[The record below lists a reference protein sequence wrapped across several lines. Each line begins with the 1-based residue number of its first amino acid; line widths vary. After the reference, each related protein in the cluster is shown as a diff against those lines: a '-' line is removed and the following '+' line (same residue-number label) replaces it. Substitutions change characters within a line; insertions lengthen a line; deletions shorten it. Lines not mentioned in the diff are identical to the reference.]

1 MKNIFLLLFIA
12 VTTFSYGQNSL
23 KGKVTDESTNQP
35 VVGATV
41 YISKLEIGTISNLN
55 GEFSFQGISD
65 GTYNILISSLG
76 YSSKTRSI
84 TVPLEETLEISLSPS
99 AIEMEEIIISTP
111 FHQLQSENV
120 MKVERATL
128 DEISRTGA
136 INLADGLTQIAGVES
151 ITTGTGIGKPVIRG
165 LSSNRVLVYTQGV
178 RLENQQFGDEHGL
191 GISDSGVESV
201 EVIKGPASLLY
212 GSDALGGVLYLN
224 PERYAPV
231 RTTQLDAGVIYNTNT
246 EGTRANAGFKASSNK
261 LKFLLRGNYETH
273 SDYETGNEQRVTNS
287 RFNEWDLKTGV
298 GFRSGAYKGDL
309 RYNLNASK
317 TGIPEEIGLQSTSK
331 EILEPYQQVQNH
343 VLSLDNK
350 FYFDNSSLDVK
361 LGYLFNDRREFEDHH
376 EHEHDHGG
384 EEDHDGHEEHEEHEE
399 EEVHEE
405 HGEEAALDTHLETIN
420 YDAKYHFPKM
430 GNFETIIGVQG
441 MFQNN
446 KNFGEE
452 ILIPDASI
460 RDFGILATTHYH
472 LDNLD
477 LQAGI
482 RYDNRNIDSESF
494 GENGHEGF
502 IPSVERSFNSY
513 NGAFGIKYDF
523 SPAFVTRINIATGFR
538 APNLAELTSNGS
550 HHGTNRYEIGNA
562 NLENEQNY
570 QLDLALEY
578 RNDHFE
584 VFTNAYYN
592 NISNYIYLNP
602 TGEIIDNNNVF
613 EYVQNNA
620 EMYGGEAG
628 LHIHPHPLDWLHIES
643 SYELVIGKQENGNY
657 LPLIPAQSILN
668 TLRFELGEHKR
679 LRDSYGF
686 ISLKSVFDQSRT
698 SVFETETA
706 GYSLLSAGVGTSFD
720 IESTEVQLRL
730 SGKNLLNKT
739 YISHLSRLK
748 TDGIP
753 NMGRNVSLGV
763 KVIL

>member
-23 KGKVTDESTNQP
+23 NGQVKDESTNQP

-41 YISKLEIGTISNLN
+41 YISKLDIGTITDLD
-55 GEFSFQGISD
+55 GEFSFQGISN
-65 GTYNILISSLG
+65 GTYNLLVSSLG
-76 YSSKTRSI
+76 YSSRTRSI
-84 TVPLEETLEISLSPS
+84 VVPSKEALEIILSPS

-128 DEISRTGA
+128 EEISRTGA
-136 INLADGLTQIAGVES
+136 INLAEGLTQIAGVES

-178 RLENQQFGDEHGL
+178 RFENQQFGDEHGL

-231 RTTQLDAGVIYNTNT
+231 RTSQLDAGFTYNTNT
-246 EGTRANAGFKASSNK
+246 EGIRTNAGFKASSNK
-261 LKFLLRGNYETH
+261 LKFLLRGNYEVH
-273 SDYETGNEQRVTNS
+273 SDYKTGNEQRVTNS
-287 RFNEWDLKTGV
+287 RFDEWDLKTGV
-298 GFRSGAYKGDL
+298 GFRSGDYHGDL

-331 EILEPYQQVQNH
+331 DVLEPYQQVQNH

-361 LGYLFNDRREFEDHH
+361 LGYLFNDRKEFEDHH
-376 EHEHDHGG
+376 EHEHEHETDHEHG
-384 EEDHDGHEEHEEHEE
+384 EEEEHDE

-420 YDAKYHFPKM
+420 YDAKYHFPRM
-430 GNFETIIGVQG
+430 GDFETIVGVQG

-477 LQAGI
+477 IQAGI
-482 RYDNRNIDSESF
+482 RYDNRSIDSESF
-494 GENGHEGF
+494 GETGHEGF
-502 IPSVERSFNSY
+502 IPAVDRKFNSF
-513 NGAFGIKYDF
+513 NGAFGVKYDF
-523 SPAFVTRINIATGFR
+523 SPAFVTRINLATGFR

-562 NLENEQNY
+562 SLKNEQNY

-578 RNDHFE
+578 RNEHFE
-584 VFTNAYYN
+584 VFTNAFYN

-602 TGEIIDNNNVF
+602 TGEIIDDNNVF

-643 SYELVIGKQENGNY
+643 TYELVIGKQENGNY

-668 TLRFELGEHKR
+668 TLRFELGDQKWLSE
-679 LRDSYGF
+679 SYSF
-686 ISLKSVFDQSRT
+686 ISLKSIFEQNRT
-698 SVFETETA
+698 SIFETETA
-706 GYSLLSAGVGTSFD
+706 GYSLLSAGFGTSFSID
-720 IESTEVQLRL
+720 TTEVQLRV
-730 SGKNLLNKT
+730 SGKNLLNET

-748 TDGIP
+748 TDEIP